1 MLANCAI
8 HDASSAGNL
17 QAAILGSP
25 SRCVFVSTAI
35 VTREPFSS
43 YAGSSMPEANAKLLS
58 ESADL
63 WPRVAFLAA
72 YRAPKV
78 QDSSERSRDYS
89 QLIVLS
95 EDPVLDS
102 LLSDPLECCL

>member
-58 ESADL
+58 ESAEPCQLGQTVFANWPSGQVGPMRASLGAARITRSEGWRRL
-63 WPRVAFLAA
+63 W
-72 YRAPKV
+72 
-78 QDSSERSRDYS
+78 
-89 QLIVLS
+89 
-95 EDPVLDS
+95 
-102 LLSDPLECCL
+102 